1 MTRLNQN
8 SEKNLKFS
16 WTAKNYDS
24 NNSLNSVSKFE
35 KLNAL
40 WNRVKSTHIQQP
52 KNKEGSII

>member
-16 WTAKNYDS
+16 WTAKNSES

-40 WNRVKSTHIQQP
+40 WNRVKSTHIQQL